1 MITFLI
7 TQVLNC
13 LRGEEPQLKTE
24 WSDKLAQI
32 FGVKIGRVEAMYS
45 GLYRDRHFA

>member
-1 MITFLI
+1 MMGFQEEDTQAPTGFTSLFFCLFGIWLLLCLI

-24 WSDKLAQI
+24 WSA
-32 FGVKIGRVEAMYS
+32 
-45 GLYRDRHFA
+45 